1 MGRQWQLVSQDGLRG
16 GKTVAACVT
25 RWAERWED
33 SGSLYHKMGRQCQ
46 LVSQGG
52 LRGGKTV
59 AACVTRWAERW
70 EDSGSLCHKMGLRH
84 RS

>member
-1 MGRQWQLVSQDGLRG
+1 MGRQW
-16 GKTVAACVT
+16 
-25 RWAERWED
+25 
-33 SGSLYHKMGRQCQ
+33 Q

-70 EDSGSLCHKMGLRH
+70 EDSGQVVSQGGLR
-84 RS
+84 SGKTVAACVTE